1 MKYGPDQPRMRT
13 LFTQWTSDRYFT
25 TIVLY
30 TVINWLNDYED
41 MKLVLPIHVVLFH

>member
-13 LFTQWTSDRYFT
+13 ILTQ
-25 TIVLY
+25 IVILLPLY
-30 TVINWLNDYED
+30 YKFTVINWLNDYED